1 MLLFAPPDPV
11 PTGRRGPKPKKGHA
25 LVKLAARV
33 DEAREQG
40 DRVSLQAYGQPKT
53 VCLLSKTRLWYTPG
67 RPPLPIQWVLVV
79 NPIDTWPP
87 HTFSST
93 DLNLAP
99 AQIAA

>member
-1 MLLFAPPDPV
+1 M
-11 PTGRRGPKPKKGHA
+11 
-25 LVKLAARV
+25 
-33 DEAREQG
+33 
-40 DRVSLQAYGQPKT
+40 QAYGQPKT

-79 NPIDTWPP
+79 NPIDAWPP